1 MDKLTIKDLEIYA
14 NHGLY
19 DAEKELGQKFLLSID
34 ISYNMK
40 DVAKSNNL
48 DYSIDYGNLSKNL
61 TRLFKEEN
69 YDLIESL
76 AYKIVDYIFYHYK
89 ITQEVT
95 VTIKKP
101 WAPINL
107 PLDTAMVKIA
117 RKKHRV
123 FIGLGSN
130 MGDKKRYL
138 EEAIDKIKTYNIEV
152 KQVSDFYTT
161 RAWGKTDQEDFLNA
175 CIEVISYE
183 EAEDLLK
190 ILNKIENE
198 LGRERKEK
206 WGSRTID
213 LDILFIDD
221 KIIYTDDLK
230 IPHPYIAE
238 RKFVLEPLNDI
249 APFFVHPVYKRMV
262 KDLLDDVN
270 KKTNRSN
277 DEG

>member
-1 MDKLTIKDLEIYA
+1 MDRLSIKDLEIYA

-19 DAEKELGQKFLLSID
+19 EAEKELGQKFLLSVDID
-34 ISYNMK
+34 YDMK
-40 DVAKSNNL
+40 EVATNENL
-48 DYSIDYGNLSKNL
+48 DFSIDYGALAKDL
-61 TRLFKEEN
+61 TRIFREKT
-69 YDLIESL
+69 YDLIETL
-76 AYKIVDYIFYHYK
+76 AYRIIAYIFDSYR
-89 ITQEVT
+89 IAQEVR

-107 PLDTAMVKIA
+107 PLDTAMISIE

-130 MGDKKRYL
+130 MGDKNYYL
-138 EEAIDKIKTYNIEV
+138 QKAIEKIRDRKIEV
-152 KQVSDFYTT
+152 LRVSDFYTT
-161 RAWGKTDQEDFLNA
+161 KAWGKTDQDDFLNA
-175 CIEVISYE
+175 CIEVITYE
-183 EAEDLLK
+183 EPEDLLK
-190 ILNKIENE
+190 ILNEIEDE

-221 KIIYTDDLK
+221 KIIYTDKLK
-230 IPHPYIAE
+230 VPHPYIRE

-249 APFFVHPVYKRMV
+249 APFFVHPVYKVMI

-270 KKTNRSN
+270 KNNRSN
-277 DEG
+277 D